1 MCIYPFEAVE
11 YAQLYH
17 NNVIYSHNYMYFL
30 LYLVTAFIASD
41 ITVKK
46 HNNLFNIYVFVD
58 AKHSPFLHKRCLRK
72 TIF

>member
-1 MCIYPFEAVE
+1 MKRTQYYKKTIMCIYPFEAVE

-41 ITVKK
+41 ITVRK
-46 HNNLFNIYVFVD
+46 HNTSTNNSYLIYMF
-58 AKHSPFLHKRCLRK
+58 S
-72 TIF
+72 